1 MSTSQ
6 PATRRPAIAITCG
19 EPAGVGPEISI
30 RAAWAMRH
38 EANCI
43 LLGDA
48 AFLALTASLIDPDI
62 TWRRCRCKPCATVA
76 CPSSDPAA
84 WP

>member
-1 MSTSQ
+1 MSHL
-6 PATRRPAIAITCG
+6 PAPRRPAIAITCG

-30 RAAWAMRH
+30 RAAWAMRD
-38 EANCI
+38 EVNCI

-62 TWRRCRCKPCATVA
+62 RLAALSLR
-76 CPSSDPAA
+76 PALA
-84 WP
+84 R